1 MAASYRSIDYS
12 LRPGKYAERRM
23 ISEAV
28 GKIHPFG
35 AVKSYR
41 YIGMGSLWFSDFS
54 HFHKT
59 LGIVDMISIEREA
72 AHRPRFE
79 FNKPLACIQLIFEDT
94 AIALPALDWTVR
106 AIAWLDYDDRLTK
119 SMLEDARVIASKASP
134 GSVFIISIQVEGPPV
149 FTALD
154 EDGEETV
161 REVTSVQEL
170 RDNFGAGP
178 VPAEALDSD
187 LRGWANAKLVRQMVK
202 SAINAALAARNVG
215 RPNDQKIEFEQFAAF
230 EYADGAKMTT
240 ICGIFVDSGQKN
252 LLSSCGFNQL
262 SFYKSNDEATRLI
275 VPILTPRE
283 MRMLETRLPGGVSP
297 ALGGNIVPGR
307 DAEAFANL
315 YRYLPSFAS
324 LEG

>member
-1 MAASYRSIDYS
+1 MVASYRSIDYS

-23 ISEAV
+23 ISEAL

-41 YIGMGSLWFSDFS
+41 YIGMGSLWFSDFA

-59 LGIVDMISIEREA
+59 LGIADMISIESEA

-79 FNKPLACIQLIFEDT
+79 FNKPLACIKLIFEDT
-94 AIALPALDWTVR
+94 SVALPKLDWTVR
-106 AIAWLDYDDRLTK
+106 AITWLDYDDRLTK
-119 SMLEDARVIASKASP
+119 AMLEDSRVVASKASP
-134 GSVFIISIQVEGPPV
+134 GSVFMISIQVEGPPV
-149 FTALD
+149 FTVLD
-154 EDGEETV
+154 DDGEETV
-161 REVTSVQEL
+161 RDVTSVQEL
-170 RDNFGAGP
+170 RNNFGAGP
-178 VPAEALDSD
+178 VPVEALDSD
-187 LRGWANAKLVRQMVK
+187 LKGWANARLVRQMVK
-202 SAINAALAARNVG
+202 SSISAALATRNAG

-252 LLSSCGFNQL
+252 LLSSCGFNEL
-262 SFYKSNDEATRLI
+262 SFYRSDDDANRLV

-283 MRMLETRLPGGVSP
+283 MRMLETRLPGGAPP

-315 YRYLPSFAS
+315 YRYLPSFGS

>member
-23 ISEAV
+23 ISEAI
-28 GKIHPFG
+28 GKVHPFG

-54 HFHKT
+54 HFHKS
-59 LGIVDMISIEREA
+59 LGIVDMISIEREV
-72 AHRPRFE
+72 AHKPRFE
-79 FNKPLACIQLIFEDT
+79 FNKPLACIQLIFKDT
-94 AIALPALDWTVR
+94 AVALPSLDWTVR
-106 AIAWLDYDDRLTK
+106 AITWLDYDDRLTK
-119 SMLEDARVIASKASP
+119 DMLEDTRVVASNACP
-134 GSVFIISIQVEGPPV
+134 GSVFVVSIQVEGPPV

-154 EDGEETV
+154 DDGEEV
-161 REVTSVQEL
+161 IREVASVQEL

-187 LRGWANAKLVRQMVK
+187 LRGWANAKLIRQMVK
-202 SAINAALAARNVG
+202 STIAAALAARNVG
-215 RPNDQKIEFEQFAAF
+215 RPIDQKIEFEQFAAF

-240 ICGIFVDSGQKN
+240 VCGIFVDSGQRN
-252 LLSSCGFNQL
+252 LLSSRGFNEL
-262 SFYKSNDEATRLI
+262 SFYRADDDATRLV
-275 VPILTPRE
+275 VPILTQRE
-283 MRMLETRLPGGVSP
+283 MRLLETRLPGDISP